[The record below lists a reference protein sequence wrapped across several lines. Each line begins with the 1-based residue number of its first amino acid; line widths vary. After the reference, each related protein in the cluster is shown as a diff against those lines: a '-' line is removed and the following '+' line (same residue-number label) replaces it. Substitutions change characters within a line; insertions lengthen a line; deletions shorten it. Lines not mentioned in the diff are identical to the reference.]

1 MGILDF
7 VFLLLLNFV
16 LCSGLQCQP
25 ILTRAIGNYSES
37 VDSLSSGR
45 HLTENRNVRP
55 DWRMLREVNGLK
67 NNEVVVFVLST
78 SGRGQKYMWER

>member
-1 MGILDF
+1 MLW
-7 VFLLLLNFV
+7 
-16 LCSGLQCQP
+16 SSLQCQA
-25 ILTRAIGNYSES
+25 IFMRIIGNYSES
-37 VDSLSSGR
+37 VDSFSSGR
-45 HLTENRNVRP
+45 HLTESRNVRP